1 VCGRCS
7 DILKFE
13 LEIKSKFP
21 WKMKSCEI
29 QRLEFVSDK
38 IEARDSRRNVVRIRF
53 GQPPKKNGLGW
64 GFPCMGVVM
73 AGLRAPWLAM
83 GACREGKEGEGRRG
97 AGGTANSCGLWRGG
111 RGRHGEAAGGA
122 RSLYTSVLP
131 CFSVASMR
139 KRKREEKK
147 KGKANKRKSRKRNG
161 KKFQT

>member
-1 VCGRCS
+1 LCAS
-7 DILKFE
+7 ILVSPRRKMDLVEAFHAWGWSWPDLE
-13 LEIKSKFP
+13 LHGWP
-21 WKMKSCEI
+21 WE
-29 QRLEFVSDK
+29 
-38 IEARDSRRNVVRIRF
+38 
-53 GQPPKKNGLGW
+53 
-64 GFPCMGVVM
+64 
-73 AGLRAPWLAM
+73 LA
-83 GACREGKEGEGRRG
+83 REGKEGEGRRG

-161 KKFQT
+161 KKISNLEIFKEKNKRQFMKLVQKIFF